1 MPEIEL
7 QDIYLARQ
15 RIAPYCRRT
24 PLLDSPL
31 LSLTTGTHVRL
42 KLESLQFTGSFKAR
56 GATNKLLS
64 LPEETRARGVI
75 TVSSGN
81 HGRAVSYIA
90 HKLGVHA
97 VVCVPDCVP
106 QNKQEAISDL
116 GAELVVHGANQ
127 DEAMAFADR
136 LQEQRGLTMIH
147 PFDDPAVIAGQG
159 TIGLELL
166 DDDPEIDTIL
176 VPLSGGG
183 LMSGIAF
190 TLKHSRPSVR
200 TIGVSMDRGP
210 AMVESVRAGQL
221 VDVVEEPT
229 LADALAGGL
238 NKDNRYTFEM
248 VRKYV
253 DDYVLVTEEEIA
265 RAMVVALQ
273 ERFVVEG
280 GGAVGIAALLSG
292 KVKSLGRSV
301 AAVISGGN
309 VDLSLLMDVYQKQMA
324 V

>member
-7 QDIYLARQ
+7 QDVYLARQ

-24 PLLDSPL
+24 PLLDSSL
-31 LSLTTGTHVRL
+31 LSQTTRTHVRL
-42 KLESLQFTGSFKAR
+42 KLESLQITGSFKAR

-64 LPEETRARGVI
+64 LPEEARARGVI

-90 HKLGVHA
+90 RKLGVHA
-97 VVCVPDCVP
+97 VVCVPESVP
-106 QNKQEAISDL
+106 QNKQAGISNL

-136 LQEQRGLTMIH
+136 LQEQRGLTMVH

-166 DDDPEIDTIL
+166 EDDPEIDMAL

-183 LMSGIAF
+183 LISGIAL
-190 TLKHSRPSVR
+190 TLKHTRPSLR

-253 DDYVLVTEEEIA
+253 DNYVLVTEEEIA
-265 RAMVVALQ
+265 RAMVAALQ
-273 ERFVVEG
+273 EKLVVEG
-280 GGAVGIAALLSG
+280 GGVVGIAALLSG
-292 KVKSLGRSV
+292 KVRPLGRNV
-301 AAVISGGN
+301 AVVISGGN
-309 VDLSLLMDVYQKQMA
+309 VDLSLLMDVYRKQMA
-324 V
+324 A